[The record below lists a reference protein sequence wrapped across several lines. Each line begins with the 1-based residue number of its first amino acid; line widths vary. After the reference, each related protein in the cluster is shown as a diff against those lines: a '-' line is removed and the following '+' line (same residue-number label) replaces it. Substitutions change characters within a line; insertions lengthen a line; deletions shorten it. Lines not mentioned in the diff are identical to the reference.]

1 MGHHEV
7 GNHDME
13 ELGETERNL
22 RSPFRHLSSSF
33 SSTTSDLAVSS
44 LRENN
49 DDEMELQWAAIQRL
63 PTFKRVR
70 TSLFDFQLLNDTTKE
85 EEDIKIEG
93 KRKVIDVTKLGALER
108 SVFIEKLITEIEY
121 DNLRLLEKLK
131 ERIGRQESIRLSL
144 SLFCFE
150 AVLSYHLPFMPCS

>member
-7 GNHDME
+7 GNHDRE

-33 SSTTSDLAVSS
+33 RSTTSDLAVSSS

-108 SVFIEKLITEIEY
+108 SVFIEKLITKIEY
-121 DNLRLLEKLK
+121 DNLRFLEKLK
-131 ERIGRQESIRLSL
+131 ERIGRQESI
-144 SLFCFE
+144 
-150 AVLSYHLPFMPCS
+150 